1 MIMTLMKKA
10 IRSLILALAVVFLA
24 GSCTKS
30 TAVNTIVISGEWE
43 LVHVLIY
50 DANNYSKV
58 VKTIRPS
65 DQGLRTYYNFISGGQ
80 LEYREIDTRSNI
92 EVNFSRGS
100 WAVDQNTLIIKL
112 AGAPL
117 EYHIDTANRTDLILF
132 RDYDLLEAKVH
143 EVTTLKKY

>member
-1 MIMTLMKKA
+1 MKKA
-10 IRSLILALAVVFLA
+10 IRTFILALAVVFLA

-30 TAVNTIVISGEWE
+30 TLNTVVISGEWE

-50 DANNYSKV
+50 DANNYNKPV
-58 VKTIRPS
+58 QTIRPS

-100 WAVDQNTLIIKL
+100 WSIDQNTLTIKL

-117 EYHIDTANRTDLILF
+117 QYEINTANLTDLILF
-132 RDYDLLEAKVH
+132 RDYDLVSAKVH
-143 EVTTLKKY
+143 EVTTLKKF

>member
-1 MIMTLMKKA
+1 MNLMKKA

-30 TAVNTIVISGEWE
+30 TRNTIVISGEWE

-50 DANNYSKV
+50 DANNYNKPIQ
-58 VKTIRPS
+58 TIRPS

-80 LEYREIDTRSNI
+80 LEYREVDTRSGV

-100 WAVDQNTLIIKL
+100 WSIDQNTLIVKL
-112 AGAPL
+112 TGVPL
-117 EYHIDTANRTDLILF
+117 EYHIDTANLTDLILF
-132 RDYDLLEAKVH
+132 RDYTLLEANVH
-143 EVTTLKKY
+143 EVTTLKKF